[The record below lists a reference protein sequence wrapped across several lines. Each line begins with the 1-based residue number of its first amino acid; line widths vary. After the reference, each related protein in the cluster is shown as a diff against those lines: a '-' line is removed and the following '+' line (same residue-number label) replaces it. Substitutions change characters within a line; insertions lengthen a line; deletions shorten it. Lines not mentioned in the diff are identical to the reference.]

1 MHITPESLKNAWAAI
16 RARIPQALP
25 RTLLEQALP
34 VPGDIK
40 LSAVVRVNDAMP
52 GIVIRVPSNW
62 SASSWEVLR
71 LAGVRFD
78 PPIPDNQ
85 DNLYPVMMADE
96 DAVGVFA
103 VFAADLASN
112 LSMAG
117 SVETRM
123 RMLLEKILVWKRFFK
138 KNIAPLSEEQV
149 RGLFGELE
157 ILSRVIASIGVDAAL
172 DTWKGPAGELHDF
185 RFDASRI
192 EVKTW
197 GNESAPRIFIS
208 DPSQIVIDTTWPVFI
223 ATVQLAK
230 DDVAGLTL
238 PERIATVINGMTASQ
253 KSVIEVLLADVGY
266 LSVHAELY
274 SKRYTVADTVSYHIR
289 DGFPLIDPTT
299 LPGGVTNLKY
309 ALELGALSPFI
320 SPSPIKN

>member
-62 SASSWEVLR
+62 PASSWEVLR

-103 VFAADLASN
+103 VFAADLASI

-138 KNIAPLSEEQV
+138 KNIAPLSEDQV

-185 RFDASRI
+185 RFDVSRI

-223 ATVQLAK
+223 AAVQISK
-230 DDVAGLTL
+230 DNASGLTL
-238 PERIATVINGMTASQ
+238 SEKINRVLTGMSAPQ
-253 KSVIEVLLADVGY
+253 KSIMEVLLADVGY
-266 LSVHAELY
+266 LQVHAELY
-274 SKRYTVADTVSYHIR
+274 SKRYTIADILYYHIR
-289 DGFPLIDPTT
+289 NGFPMIDPTT

-309 ALELGALSPFI
+309 ALELGALTPFTSASPL
-320 SPSPIKN
+320 SS